1 MSLVNE
7 AESYVRRT
15 YFFMGGKIISTVIS
29 MIGTIIVI
37 RLLDPKD
44 YGLLNVAFIIPFLL
58 ILAAELG
65 LNNASIHYIAKYRKE
80 RNFSEIKNIIKLN
93 ILTKIVLSMFFSL
106 LVFYF
111 SDAIAYF
118 VFDVKDP
125 RLSLLIKIASVGIIA
140 NTIFDA
146 ALSIFIGYERMEYV
160 SMTLI
165 LQSTLRS
172 VISPTLI
179 ILGFGVIGPMIG
191 YVFAALMATLFN
203 LFIIF
208 TRLYPYKIKS
218 AEPFFSTFKEM
229 IKYGLPLSIVSII
242 TGLRTQIFNFILTR
256 KATLDEVGFFNITIA
271 LSAIMLLF
279 VRPISLTLF
288 PAFSRYSWEKKE
300 ERIFLIEYFHR
311 SIKYSSLFLVPV
323 SLMITIFSKEIIFL
337 VYGPNYINAYKFVS
351 IYFLT
356 YILISVGLLTIPNFL
371 NGQGKTIIVF
381 YGELI
386 RLLAGASLAYLL
398 VISIGGVGVVVGLLV
413 GSIVGQ
419 IYFIIWVYRKYG
431 KELLVNFYE
440 SMKIILTAGVSCFI
454 ALYTYSLIFEVLI
467 FLQPVFSVFLGL
479 LFSSLIYLISFLI
492 LGAAMYIVSPEE
504 LIFLKSLFSKIK
516 PVGVIAIFIMAI
528 EQKLVERM
536 HKKS

>member
-218 AEPFFSTFKEM
+218 AEPFFSTLKEM

>member
-1 MSLVNE
+1 
-7 AESYVRRT
+7 
-15 YFFMGGKIISTVIS
+15 
-29 MIGTIIVI
+29 
-37 RLLDPKD
+37 
-44 YGLLNVAFIIPFLL
+44 
-58 ILAAELG
+58 
-65 LNNASIHYIAKYRKE
+65 
-80 RNFSEIKNIIKLN
+80 
-93 ILTKIVLSMFFSL
+93 
-106 LVFYF
+106 
-111 SDAIAYF
+111 
-118 VFDVKDP
+118 
-125 RLSLLIKIASVGIIA
+125 
-140 NTIFDA
+140 
-146 ALSIFIGYERMEYV
+146 
-160 SMTLI
+160 
-165 LQSTLRS
+165 
-172 VISPTLI
+172 
-179 ILGFGVIGPMIG
+179 
-191 YVFAALMATLFN
+191 
-203 LFIIF
+203 
-208 TRLYPYKIKS
+208 RLYPYKIKS